1 VKRLSRIFGPLL
13 LVVVTV
19 ILTEWV
25 HQRLQHAGA
34 DLPLIDS
41 VSDIGLPNVDAVP
54 ESEFERYVRVLES
67 MQADHSLA
75 VEAAADR
82 ESLKVEEFRDIERRV
97 QRNDLL
103 VERVRESL
111 KRKAES
117 VWDSRHAEL
126 ATPTQSPPRGPEL

>member
-1 VKRLSRIFGPLL
+1 MKRLSRIFRPLL

-25 HQRLQHAGA
+25 HQRLERGGA
-34 DLPLIDS
+34 DFPLIDS
-41 VSDIGLPNVDAVP
+41 VSDVGIPSVDAVP
-54 ESEFERYVRVLES
+54 ESEFERYVRVLEA
-67 MQADHSLA
+67 MQADHSLG
-75 VEAAADR
+75 VDAATDR
-82 ESLKVEEFRDIERRV
+82 ESMGVEEFRDIERRV
-97 QRNDLL
+97 QRSDVL

-126 ATPTQSPPRGPEL
+126 ATPTRSPKSPEL